1 MNRERILTTLTRSTA
16 LAAVLGAALFF
27 ILPRQANGWWGFL
40 DAFTLAFCFAFF
52 GHYVEVLLLM
62 VPGIEVG
69 AGRLV
74 RLAGWF
80 AGGMWVYEIGRRL
93 WLLYGRSTLDLPPL
107 VWGGVFF
114 VVLELVL
121 HAVLRAQGK
130 PNYYSGGSVGP

>member
-1 MNRERILTTLTRSTA
+1 VI
-16 LAAVLGAALFF
+16 
-27 ILPRQANGWWGFL
+27 
-40 DAFTLAFCFAFF
+40 
-52 GHYVEVLLLM
+52 LLM
-62 VPGIEVG
+62 IPDIEVG
-69 AGRLV
+69 IGRVV

-80 AGGMWVYEIGRRL
+80 GGGVWIYEIARRI

-130 PNYYSGGSVGP
+130 PNYYGTGAR